1 MNVRDIQF
9 SPVIQVLGHNKFYQQ
24 QPDRIGEVWQSLG
37 GFQRDP
43 PRGTGWFATQ
53 ASLRTRKV
61 CGLHHVARSRRRFDA
76 FVACRA
82 VAPMA
87 KARAGRRRQRQQGSR
102 RSRYQ
107 VGSSGPLRPARIAAA
122 MGLVPRPT

>member
-43 PRGTGWFATQ
+43 PR
-53 ASLRTRKV
+53 
-61 CGLHHVARSRRRFDA
+61 
-76 FVACRA
+76 
-82 VAPMA
+82 
-87 KARAGRRRQRQQGSR
+87 
-102 RSRYQ
+102 
-107 VGSSGPLRPARIAAA
+107 
-122 MGLVPRPT
+122 